1 VRGLTRAGP
10 PHDDLTR
17 LITAS
22 LLIHRNVLPKAPS
35 MQDATPAGRP
45 PLILAS
51 TSIYRRQL
59 LERLQVPFEVRSPKT
74 DETLLPGEGPR
85 EAALRLAL
93 AKARAVADGTPG
105 AVVIGSDQTATLDGR
120 DTIGKPG
127 TRERAREQLRQASG
141 KVLTFHTALAVVRA
155 ELGFA
160 KVEVIDTTVRF
171 RRLSDAAI
179 ERYLSLEPAFDCA
192 GSAKAEGLGI
202 ALMAGFEST
211 DPTAIV
217 GLPLIALT
225 RLLDEAG
232 LDVLGGPLE

>member
-1 VRGLTRAGP
+1 MPEKDRPTSKACSPTLRSQNWCWRTIVISSACLSRRRWDTR
-10 PHDDLTR
+10 
-17 LITAS
+17 
-22 LLIHRNVLPKAPS
+22 
-35 MQDATPAGRP
+35 
-45 PLILAS
+45 
-51 TSIYRRQL
+51 
-59 LERLQVPFEVRSPKT
+59 
-74 DETLLPGEGPR
+74 
-85 EAALRLAL
+85 
-93 AKARAVADGTPG
+93 TPG

-141 KVLTFHTALAVVRA
+141 MVLTFHTALAVVRA
-155 ELGFA
+155 GVGFA

-179 ERYLSLEPAFDCA
+179 ERYLTLEPAFDCA

-202 ALMAGFEST
+202 ALMSGFEST

-232 LDVLGGPLE
+232 LDVLGDPLE